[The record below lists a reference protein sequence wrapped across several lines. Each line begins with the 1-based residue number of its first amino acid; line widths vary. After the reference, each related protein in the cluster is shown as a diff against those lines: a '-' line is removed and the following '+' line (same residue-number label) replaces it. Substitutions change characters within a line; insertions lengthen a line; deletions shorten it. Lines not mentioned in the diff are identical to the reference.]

1 MWKYIE
7 NFKGEAEEN
16 VFNYVYSCLEL
27 GGDCTKVCIETDF
40 IRQIHSRLQ
49 KIDNKEEY
57 QELIHM
63 TKYILDSANED
74 DIDWIAKY
82 NLSVYLCEKI
92 NYFADSK
99 DAELWAC
106 TLDTLF
112 SLSRTHPDILEVFK
126 DEDFVSLFTEFWADG
141 KEFFIESAF
150 KEILP
155 FYDEIGEDK
164 LIDDIVG
171 AITDCLLNKLSQ
183 SSFLDQKFAWTYLT
197 ELLPYVGENFNIIDK
212 IVTSPDF
219 KKLAQETDSLNAQAI
234 K

>member
-7 NFKGEAEEN
+7 FFKGEAEEN
-16 VFNYVYSCLEL
+16 AFNYVYSCLEL

-40 IRQIHSRLQ
+40 IHQIHSRFQ
-49 KIDNKEEY
+49 KIDNKEDY
-57 QELIHM
+57 QMLIHM

-74 DIDWIAKY
+74 DIDWIVKY

-92 NYFADSK
+92 NYFADR
-99 DAELWAC
+99 DVDLWAG
-106 TLDTLF
+106 TLDVLF
-112 SLSRTHPDILEVFK
+112 SLSRTHPDMLEVFK
-126 DEDFVSLFTEFWADG
+126 NEDFASLFTEFWAGG

-171 AITDCLLNKLSQ
+171 AITNSLLDKLSQ

-197 ELLPYVGENFNIIDK
+197 ELLSYVGENFNIIDK
-212 IVTSPDF
+212 IVTSSDF
-219 KKLAQETDSLNAQAI
+219 KNLTHETDSLNAQAI

>member
-92 NYFADSK
+92 NYFADR
-99 DAELWAC
+99 DVDLWAG
-106 TLDTLF
+106 TLDVLF
-112 SLSRTHPDILEVFK
+112 SLSRTHPDMLEVFK
-126 DEDFVSLFTEFWADG
+126 DEDFASLFTEFWADG

-212 IVTSPDF
+212 IVTSPAF
-219 KKLAQETDSLNAQAI
+219 KNLAQETDSLNAQAI